1 MSLNWQHSDHT
12 RADWDELSAPI
23 REALIFRTMT
33 VGMNRI
39 TEANV
44 EDFFIR
50 NKITT
55 TAIGGIT
62 ISLDEC
68 RAAIGL
74 STNAEKLTDTKFRE
88 AIYSSMKYRAKQ
100 DYYRAEDARRAASK
114 AETN

>member
-12 RADWDELSAPI
+12 RADWDGLSDAR

-44 EDFFIR
+44 EDFYIR
-50 NKITT
+50 NNITT
-55 TAIGGIT
+55 AAVGGVAL
-62 ISLDEC
+62 SLDEC

-74 STNAEKLTDTKFRE
+74 STNAEKLTDAKFRE
-88 AIYSSMKYRAKQ
+88 AIYSTLKYRATQ
-100 DYYRAEDARRAASK
+100 DFHRASDARRAAE